1 MKEAIQWVCGR
12 SLSRASQIKKNPAAR
27 FVEDGIAKH
36 TPSHS
41 ETVSE
46 RLEYSS
52 V

>member
-1 MKEAIQWVCGR
+1 MCPKNPYHFT
-12 SLSRASQIKKNPAAR
+12 SQIKKNPAAR
-27 FVEDGIAKH
+27 FVVDGIAKH
-36 TPSHS
+36 TPSRS

>member
-1 MKEAIQWVCGR
+1 MKEAIQWICG
-12 SLSRASQIKKNPAAR
+12 SASQIKKNPAAR
-27 FVEDGIAKH
+27 FVVDGIAKH
-36 TPSHS
+36 TPSRS

>member
-1 MKEAIQWVCGR
+1 MGLR
-12 SLSRASQIKKNPAAR
+12 QIPEPRFADQENPAAR
-27 FVEDGIAKH
+27 FVVDGIAKH
-36 TPSHS
+36 TPSRS